1 MSAFGWDSPFFKPC
15 PSCTDFFGKSRHCPI
30 CSCQLDQGH
39 MPIFAK
45 KVGCGDIQGTC
56 RGKAERP
63 APCRGGGREEGG
75 RPGSSAR
82 RPAGFEQPAT
92 ASEIRSLYTNINMG
106 LSGKVHDEHIFRNT
120 GLFRKLQSGTFFTD
134 DKITIDD
141 AEMPR
146 VIQENPA
153 YCLLPWLTKLYTG
166 HLDSSKEWFNIRL
179 SKCRMVVECL
189 WLLKGSGLDMYQT
202 QFLELHQRLL
212 YAEKENKKRS
222 RELSIVLDAV
232 KRVVAERLNSTA
244 NHTDAMKWKVL
255 NLTSKLPLRLTNIHY
270 YLPHLQEHENSLYPN
285 VVIGQGRTG
294 VSLVMG
300 IPTVKRGKQSYLL
313 GTLNSLFYE
322 MSAEQKNDCVV
333 VIFVAEVNA
342 EYVNSIAESVRT
354 SFPNEVQS
362 GILEVISPLASY
374 YPDFSNLKETFGDS
388 KERVR
393 WRTKQ
398 NLDYSFLML
407 YAQPKGT
414 FYLQKHCEQQ
424 KAYLRIRSKPSL
436 FQHVGIHSSLV
447 GKIQN
452 LKDKD
457 FGKNMLHKAHVN
469 PPAKVTTSLRIFQHY
484 TLEKAYEG
492 MDCFWAFSPVAG
504 DYILFTFLQPLKA
517 EGYLFRSGN
526 MEHPGDKLF
535 NTTVEVWPA
544 AETELL
550 NDAVGNGGKVNDQTT
565 KDGYLKIGTFDNG
578 IAEGIISPSVGKIQA
593 IRLSIHS
600 DSPVWALLSEILIKT
615 S

>member
-1 MSAFGWDSPFFKPC
+1 MRLK
-15 PSCTDFFGKSRHCPI
+15 
-30 CSCQLDQGH
+30 
-39 MPIFAK
+39 
-45 KVGCGDIQGTC
+45 
-56 RGKAERP
+56 
-63 APCRGGGREEGG
+63 
-75 RPGSSAR
+75 PGSIVTFLCLSAT
-82 RPAGFEQPAT
+82 FSFVCFT
-92 ASEIRSLYTNINMG
+92 AWSRSG
-106 LSGKVHDEHIFRNT
+106 
-120 GLFRKLQSGTFFTD
+120 
-134 DKITIDD
+134 
-141 AEMPR
+141 
-146 VIQENPA
+146 
-153 YCLLPWLTKLYTG
+153 
-166 HLDSSKEWFNIRL
+166 
-179 SKCRMVVECL
+179 
-189 WLLKGSGLDMYQT
+189 
-202 QFLELHQRLL
+202 
-212 YAEKENKKRS
+212 
-222 RELSIVLDAV
+222 
-232 KRVVAERLNSTA
+232 
-244 NHTDAMKWKVL
+244 DAMKWKVL
-255 NLTSKLPLRLTNIHY
+255 NLTSKLPLHLTNIHY
-270 YLPHLQEHENSLYPN
+270 YLPHLREHENSLYPN

-300 IPTVKRGKQSYLL
+300 IPTVKRGKQNYLL
-313 GTLNSLFYE
+313 STLNSLFYE

-362 GILEVISPLASY
+362 GIIEVISPLASY
-374 YPDFSNLKETFGDS
+374 YPDLSNLKETFGDS

-414 FYLQKHCEQQ
+414 FYLQLEDDIVAKPQYIQKIKNFALEQPSDEWMILEFSQLGFIGKLFRTKDLPLIVEFFLMFYKDKPIDWLLDHLLWVKVCSPEKDPKHCEGQ

-436 FQHVGIHSSLV
+436 FQHVGIHSSLA

-504 DYILFTFLQPLKA
+504 DYILFTFLQPLKV

-550 NDAVGNGGKVNDQTT
+550 KDAVGHGGKVNYQTT

-600 DSPVWALLSEILIKT
+600 DSPVWALLSEGSMLCGKKSTLLNYVTSCIRKGSSMWSFLIPVHNYC
-615 S
+615 

>member
-1 MSAFGWDSPFFKPC
+1 MRLK
-15 PSCTDFFGKSRHCPI
+15 
-30 CSCQLDQGH
+30 
-39 MPIFAK
+39 
-45 KVGCGDIQGTC
+45 
-56 RGKAERP
+56 
-63 APCRGGGREEGG
+63 
-75 RPGSSAR
+75 PGSIVTFLCLGA
-82 RPAGFEQPAT
+82 AFCFVCFT
-92 ASEIRSLYTNINMG
+92 AWSRSG
-106 LSGKVHDEHIFRNT
+106 
-120 GLFRKLQSGTFFTD
+120 
-134 DKITIDD
+134 
-141 AEMPR
+141 
-146 VIQENPA
+146 
-153 YCLLPWLTKLYTG
+153 
-166 HLDSSKEWFNIRL
+166 
-179 SKCRMVVECL
+179 
-189 WLLKGSGLDMYQT
+189 GSGLDMYQS

-244 NHTDAMKWKVL
+244 NHTDVMKWKVL
-255 NLTSKLPLRLTNIHY
+255 NFISKFPLHLTNIHY
-270 YLPHLQEHENSLYPN
+270 YLPHLREHENSLYPN

-333 VIFVAEVNA
+333 VIFVGEVNA
-342 EYVNSIAESVRT
+342 EYVNNIAESVRT
-354 SFPNEVQS
+354 
-362 GILEVISPLASY
+362 
-374 YPDFSNLKETFGDS
+374 
-388 KERVR
+388 R

-407 YAQPKGT
+407 YAQSKGT
-414 FYLQKHCEQQ
+414 FYLQLEDDIVAKPQYIQKIKTFALKQPSDEWMILEFSQLGFIGKLFRTKDLPLIVEFFLMFYKDKPIDWLLDHLLWVKVCSPEKDPKHCEQQ

-436 FQHVGIHSSLV
+436 FQHVGIHSSLA

-504 DYILFTFLQPLKA
+504 DYILFTFLQPLKV

-550 NDAVGNGGKVNDQTT
+550 KDAVGHGGKVNDQTT
-565 KDGYLKIGTFDNG
+565 KDGYLKTGYWDVRDPLIQVPPQPDEKKGCEQGSAIIPGIFDNG